1 MFASTCK
8 LNAIKILWY
17 IFTIQILAGAN
28 VNAMERHKRTPL
40 HAAADNDRANILAIL
55 IQNGV
60 NVNEVD
66 DKNNNGTCMR

>member
-1 MFASTCK
+1 
-8 LNAIKILWY
+8 
-17 IFTIQILAGAN
+17 
-28 VNAMERHKRTPL
+28 MERHKRTPL

-66 DKNNNGTCMR
+66 EKNNNGMYADKFCVCHSSWVVK